1 MKPKS
6 RQKAK
11 AAIPAQRPVSEVLQ
25 RAERLFQANQ
35 ARQAV
40 ESLQGKLKANTEH
53 RAFLE
58 RWGRL
63 FMEQRAYDSAVLV
76 FQLVAD
82 LFPQDA
88 RAHNPLSVALSM
100 AGFQDQALQS
110 MTRCVELAPESWRNR
125 LNLGKLYMLNED
137 WARAKDTFDALEG
150 EIPPGLMSQV
160 VEMKAFCQE
169 KLDFPIVRF

>member
-1 MKPKS
+1 MEPKN
-6 RQKAK
+6 REKAK
-11 AAIPAQRPVSEVLQ
+11 ATAAQRQGLEGLQ
-25 RAERLFQANQ
+25 RAERLFQADQ

-40 ESLQGKLKANTEH
+40 EFLRGKIEANPEH

-63 FMEQRAYDSAVLV
+63 FMERRAYDSAVLV
-76 FQLVAD
+76 FQLVAG

-100 AGFQDQALQS
+100 AGFQDEALKA

-160 VEMKAFCQE
+160 VEMKDFCQE